1 MALQLMT
8 PNQKSS
14 SSSAKDS
21 WLKNHHLLYVGR
33 RMAVIDNRSRSLAD
47 EDYDLI
53 IWDKA
58 LECTVAWGVFNT
70 DGSLSVSA
78 AYGPHEMSID
88 GDTPKE
94 LAMNA
99 TKTINW
105 ILKH

>member
-1 MALQLMT
+1 MTLQLMT
-8 PNQKSS
+8 TNKKSS

-21 WLKNHHLLYVGR
+21 WLKNHHLLYMGR
-33 RMAVIDNRSRSLAD
+33 RMAVIDNRSRSLTD

-53 IWDKA
+53 IWDRA
-58 LECTVAWGVFNT
+58 LECIVAWGDFNQ

-88 GDTPKE
+88 GSTPKE

-99 TKTINW
+99 TQTINW
-105 ILKH
+105 ILKN